1 MAEGTVHHIAVTR
14 TERRED
20 ELPEILS
27 LPGLGIVLHSHMIGV
42 ELVAWN
48 VREQLR
54 KIQPPQELHRVV
66 SGRKPREAHVG
77 GSLLKLS
84 PAPCRP
90 TYGQQMLP
98 VAFRINRVLKKLA
111 QVPRTP
117 RATEGLG
124 GEGGEARRR
133 GLSGGFARGVEPVGN
148 PTGGIERNSM
158 TSLLTVLPICRLSAR
173 QFLTG
178 AAVR

>member
-42 ELVAWN
+42 ELVTWN

-54 KIQPPQELHRVV
+54 KIQPPQELHWVV
-66 SGRKPREAHVG
+66 SGGKPRQAHVG

-84 PAPCRP
+84 PATCHP
-90 TYGQQMLP
+90 TYGQKMLP
-98 VAFRINRVLKKLA
+98 VAFHMNRVLKKLA

-117 RATEGLG
+117 RAPEGLG
-124 GEGGEARRR
+124 GE
-133 GLSGGFARGVEPVGN
+133 
-148 PTGGIERNSM
+148 
-158 TSLLTVLPICRLSAR
+158 
-173 QFLTG
+173 
-178 AAVR
+178 

>member
-27 LPGLGIVLHSHMIGV
+27 LPGLGVVLHSHMIGV
-42 ELVAWN
+42 ELVSWN
-48 VREQLR
+48 VHEQLR
-54 KIQPPQELHRVV
+54 KIQPPQELHRVI
-66 SGRKPREAHVG
+66 SGRKPREAHAG

-84 PAPCRP
+84 PA
-90 TYGQQMLP
+90 TYRATSRQQMLP
-98 VAFRINRVLKKLA
+98 VGFHMNRTLEKLT

-124 GEGGEARRR
+124 GVGGEARRR
-133 GLSGGFARGVEPVGN
+133 GLSRGFTRGEEPVGN
-148 PTGGIERNSM
+148 PTGCIWKTSV
-158 TSLLTVLPICRLSAR
+158 TSLLTVLPIC
-173 QFLTG
+173 
-178 AAVR
+178 